1 MWFLPP
7 DVSKGWALLF
17 RSTPTRG
24 WLVAAPAR
32 VSRAWDGRGRPS
44 EQVLVSYRSA
54 CILTCISFVLISS
67 PGEFM
72 GFEVPYHAFTHT
84 TRASAAL
91 HKRFLGH
98 FQQYFSSTVKPNNA
112 IDR

>member
-1 MWFLPP
+1 MWFWPP
-7 DVSKGWALLF
+7 DVSKGWAPLF

-32 VSRAWDGRGRPS
+32 VSRAWDGRPS
-44 EQVLVSYRSA
+44 EHVLVSYRSA

-72 GFEVPYHAFTHT
+72 GFEVPYHAFTRT

-91 HKRFLGH
+91 HNASSDI
-98 FQQYFSSTVKPNNA
+98 FSSTFQVP
-112 IDR
+112 